1 MLVGKLEC
9 MGQVREEML
18 CYLQGRKRPDGY
30 FFDLSQLLEAF
41 FFPPLC
47 QYIGLLVCWLRETG
61 EKTARGAIIKGVHE

>member
-41 FFPPLC
+41 FFSPSMSVHRAT
-47 QYIGLLVCWLRETG
+47 GVLVEG
-61 EKTARGAIIKGVHE
+61 DG